1 MRFLESDLMVKKK
14 IAQRAPPGTREPLGK
29 HACILHIGLYGV
41 GRLACTRFRGFFPW
55 IKHAYFSPPQ
65 KPDGKKIMEREKLP
79 PKIISAIFL
88 AIFVLHLILL
98 P

>member
-1 MRFLESDLMVKKK
+1 MRFLESDLMVKKR
-14 IAQRAPPGTREPLGK
+14 IAKRAPPGTRDGK

-41 GRLACTRFRGFFPW
+41 GRLAYTRFRGVFPW

-65 KPDGKKIMEREKLP
+65 KTNGEKILEREKLP
-79 PKIISAIFL
+79 PKNNFSHFL
-88 AIFVLHLILL
+88 ALFMLHLILL